1 MDYLFSSCNVAILR
15 TFSVLR
21 NVHGRKYEPNEI
33 KTLYLTVKPIS
44 DAFYTN
50 NISFHLAT
58 LLGRNNENFLG
69 KTKYTICR

>member
-1 MDYLFSSCNVAILR
+1 MGEG
-15 TFSVLR
+15 T
-21 NVHGRKYEPNEI
+21 

-58 LLGRNNENFLG
+58 LLGRNNEKNLG
-69 KTKYTICR
+69 KAKYTISR